1 MWSPRQASCP
11 FYPWISGHH
20 YIPRALFRT
29 DERAAGATTIEFC
42 ILERLNPP
50 DTMAARNASTPEPV
64 TKVAR
69 RHEASWRRAL
79 LLVTIAA
86 TAVIAPM
93 VFLGQ
98 ASGHDIQFHL
108 ASWMDV
114 AHQWREGILYP
125 RWAEW
130 ANWGFGEPRF
140 LFYPPAS
147 WMAGAALGSLLPW
160 KFVPGAYLWL
170 TLIGAGMAMWKLSRE
185 WLASP
190 QAEAAALFFAINP
203 YNLVIVYYRS
213 DYAELLAIALLPLLV
228 LYALRVMRNGSK
240 HIPML
245 ALLFSAIWLSN
256 APAAVIATY
265 SLSLVLVVGC
275 VLQRGIR
282 PLLRGGS
289 AMVCGFGLASFYI
302 LPAAWEQ
309 RWVQITEAVGDNFRP
324 SQNFLFTHSTDIDF
338 QAFNWKVSYVA
349 AAVILATILAVAI
362 SARVRRQFP
371 ELWWTCVVLGAASA
385 LLMVPLSAL
394 AWNHLPKLHFV
405 QFPWRWLGPLNL
417 AFAFLTAGSMNS
429 WRKGWAKWL
438 LVALVLGGIGAAAT
452 KMVNDG
458 WWDSCDAP
466 FIAGEI
472 SSGHGYEG
480 TDEYSPVGVDR
491 SDLLPDDPAYG
502 TDGRIAIFD
511 LASGK
516 IVTAAEIQLHISEWS
531 PEGKSFTAETAD
543 ETQLALHILDYPAWE
558 ATLDGVGAR
567 ISAAPDTGQILITVP
582 PGAHRVEVRFRRTW
596 DRTAGDAISLISAI
610 GLLGFAFLRTRKSS
624 ALGAE

>member
-1 MWSPRQASCP
+1 
-11 FYPWISGHH
+11 
-20 YIPRALFRT
+20 
-29 DERAAGATTIEFC
+29 
-42 ILERLNPP
+42 
-50 DTMAARNASTPEPV
+50 MAARNDSTAEP
-64 TKVAR
+64 AAEAIR
-69 RHEASWRRAL
+69 PNAASWRGAL
-79 LLVTIAA
+79 FLVTIAA

-93 VFLGQ
+93 FFLGQ

-130 ANWGFGEPRF
+130 ANWGSGEPRF
-140 LFYPPAS
+140 IFYPPAS
-147 WMAGAALGSLLPW
+147 WTAGAALGSLLPW
-160 KFVPGAYLWL
+160 KLVPGAYLWL
-170 TLIGAGMAMWKLSRE
+170 TLIAAGMAMWKLARG
-185 WLASP
+185 WLDSP
-190 QAEAAALFFAINP
+190 QAEAAAVFFAINP

-228 LYALRVMRNGSK
+228 LYALRVMQEGAK

-245 ALLFSAIWLSN
+245 ALAFAAIWLSN

-265 SLSLVLVVGC
+265 SLSLILVVGC

-282 PLLRGGS
+282 PLLRGGI

-324 SQNFLFTHSTDIDF
+324 SQNFLFTHSSDVDF

-349 AAVILATILAVAI
+349 FAVILATILAVAI
-362 SARVRRQFP
+362 CARVRRQFSD
-371 ELWWTCVVLGAASA
+371 LWWTCVALGAVSA
-385 LLMVPLSAL
+385 LLMVPISAP
-394 AWNHLPKLHFV
+394 AWNHLPKLHFI
-405 QFPWRWLGPLNL
+405 QFPWRWLGPLNF
-417 AFAFLTAGSMNS
+417 AFALLMAASMGTL
-429 WRKGWAKWL
+429 RKGWAKWL
-438 LVALVLGGIGAAAT
+438 LVVLVLGGIGAAAT
-452 KMVNDG
+452 KMVSDG

-480 TDEYSPVGVDR
+480 TDEYSPIGVDR

-502 TDGRIAIFD
+502 TDGRIAVFD
-511 LASGK
+511 STAGK
-516 IVTAAEIQLHISEWS
+516 IVPAAGIQVHIAEWS
-531 PEGKSFTAETAD
+531 AERKSFTAETAD
-543 ETQLALHILDYPAWE
+543 ETQLALHVLNYPAWE
-558 ATLDGVGAR
+558 ATLDGSSRR
-567 ISAAPDTGQILITVP
+567 ILAVPDTGQIPITVP
-582 PGAHRVEVRFRRTW
+582 PGAHHVEVRFRRTW

-610 GLLGFAFLRTRKSS
+610 GLMGFAFSRARKSS
-624 ALGAE
+624 AL